1 MNIVKK
7 VREIKIGDEDYI
19 MTFDMRSI
27 AVFKELTGKSF
38 LQSSAKLGLLDDEV
52 VLGFIGAT
60 LRKVNEENKPLGSRY
75 MIWIFLNLSETVIE
89 LVTSSLPQSKPSDKG
104 VKKSITRRYKFRFLI
119 LLLYKYFK

>member
-7 VREIKIGDEDYI
+7 VKDIKIGDKNYI

-60 LRKVNEENKPLGSRY
+60 LRNINEESKPLGKQVY
-75 MIWIFLNLSETVIE
+75 DMDIMYLLLNLSETVIE
-89 LVTSSLPQSKPSDKG
+89 LVTSSLPQSKSNEKNI
-104 VKKSITRRYKFRFLI
+104 KKK
-119 LLLYKYFK
+119 

>member
-7 VREIKIGDEDYI
+7 VRDIKIGNENYI

-27 AVFKELTGKSF
+27 VVFKELTGKSF
-38 LQSSAKLGLLDDEV
+38 LQSSAKLGLLEDEV

-60 LRKVNEENKPLGSRY
+60 LRKVNEENKPLGKQIY
-75 MIWIFLNLSETVIE
+75 DMDIMYLLLNLSETVIE

-104 VKKSITRRYKFRFLI
+104 IKK
-119 LLLYKYFK
+119 KYHKKI

>member
-7 VREIKIGDEDYI
+7 VKDIKIDDENYI

-60 LRKVNEENKPLGSRY
+60 LRKADTENKPLGKQVY
-75 MIWIFLNLSETVIE
+75 DMDIMYLLLNLSEIVIE
-89 LVTSSLPQSKPSDKG
+89 LVTSSLPQAKSNKDI
-104 VKKSITRRYKFRFLI
+104 KKK
-119 LLLYKYFK
+119 

>member
-7 VREIKIGDEDYI
+7 VRNIKIGDEDYI

-27 AVFKELTGKSF
+27 AVFKELIGKSF

-60 LRKVNEENKPLGSRY
+60 LRKVNEGNKPLGKQVY
-75 MIWIFLNLSETVIE
+75 DMDIMYLLLNLSEIVIE
-89 LVTSSLPQSKPSDKG
+89 LVTSSLPQSKSNDNNI
-104 VKKSITRRYKFRFLI
+104 KKK
-119 LLLYKYFK
+119 

>member
-7 VREIKIGDEDYI
+7 VKAIKIGDEDYI

-60 LRKVNEENKPLGSRY
+60 LRKADTENKPLGKQVY
-75 MIWIFLNLSETVIE
+75 DMDIMYLLLNLSETVIE
-89 LVTSSLPQSKPSDKG
+89 LVTSSLPQAKSNKDI
-104 VKKSITRRYKFRFLI
+104 KKK
-119 LLLYKYFK
+119 

>member
-7 VREIKIGDEDYI
+7 IRDIKIGNEDYI

-60 LRKVNEENKPLGSRY
+60 LRKVNEENKPLGKQIY
-75 MIWIFLNLSETVIE
+75 DMDIMYLLLNLSETVIE
-89 LVTSSLPQSKPSDKG
+89 LVTSSLPQSKSAGKG
-104 VKKSITRRYKFRFLI
+104 IKK
-119 LLLYKYFK
+119 KYHKKI

>member
-7 VREIKIGDEDYI
+7 VRDIKIDNEDYI

-60 LRKVNEENKPLGSRY
+60 LRKANEENKPLGRQIY
-75 MIWIFLNLSETVIE
+75 DMDIIYLLLNLSETVIE
-89 LVTSSLPQSKPSDKG
+89 LVTSSLPQSKSSDKCT
-104 VKKSITRRYKFRFLI
+104 KK
-119 LLLYKYFK
+119 KYHKKI

>member
-1 MNIVKK
+1 MNIIKK
-7 VREIKIGDEDYI
+7 VKDIKIGDEDYI

-60 LRKVNEENKPLGSRY
+60 LRKANEENKPLGKQVY
-75 MIWIFLNLSETVIE
+75 DMDIMYLLLNLSETVIE
-89 LVTSSLPQSKPSDKG
+89 LITSSLPQSKNNNSI
-104 VKKSITRRYKFRFLI
+104 KKK
-119 LLLYKYFK
+119 

>member
-7 VREIKIGDEDYI
+7 IKDIKIGDEDYI

-60 LRKVNEENKPLGSRY
+60 LRKVNEENKPLGKQIY
-75 MIWIFLNLSETVIE
+75 DMDIMYLLLNLSEIVIE
-89 LVTSSLPQSKPSDKG
+89 LVTSSLPQAKVGNKNI
-104 VKKSITRRYKFRFLI
+104 KKK
-119 LLLYKYFK
+119 

>member
-7 VREIKIGDEDYI
+7 VKNIKIGDEDYI

-60 LRKVNEENKPLGSRY
+60 LRKVNEEISHQESRY
-75 MIWIFLNLSETVIE
+75 MIW
-89 LVTSSLPQSKPSDKG
+89 TSC
-104 VKKSITRRYKFRFLI
+104 ICF
-119 LLLYKYFK
+119 